1 MPEFNDPSIPNAAP
15 NTERQRHVFSVSE
28 LNNAAKFLLENQF
41 PAVWLEG
48 EISNLV
54 QPRSGHIYLTLK
66 DDGAQLRCAMFR
78 GNNLHLNFRPRDGE
92 QVLVRGRLSL
102 YAPRGDYQ
110 LIIDHM
116 EQAGLGALQRAFEQ
130 LKAKLAAEGLFDEH
144 RKRQVPLRPGRIGVI
159 TSPTGAA
166 IHDILSV
173 LRRRFP
179 LTEVILY
186 PTLVQG
192 NDAPAQ
198 ICAALARANTRNECD
213 VLIVGRGGGSLED
226 LWCFN
231 DEKLARAIAASA
243 LPVVSAVGHQIDF
256 TIADFVADLRAP
268 TPSAAAELLSA
279 DAEELQSTLAGYEQW
294 LADYMLGL
302 LETRR
307 QHLQWLSRQLKH
319 PGKRLEEHAQ
329 RLDELDLRLRQSMQR
344 RLQLQQS
351 HLNTARA
358 RLQSHTP
365 VHALLACRKQLD
377 NLATSLRK
385 AMQTRL
391 QQDSRG
397 IGHLAQ
403 RLNSVSPLNT
413 LGRGYSILQTTDGS
427 LVQNAQQV
435 KPGDQLRARLRQG
448 ELHVTVADVISAQ

>member
-1 MPEFNDPSIPNAAP
+1 MPEFNSSPAASP
-15 NTERQRHVFSVSE
+15 DRQRHVFSVSE
-28 LNNAAKFLLENQF
+28 LNNAAKYLLENQF

-66 DDGAQLRCAMFR
+66 DDNAQLRCAMFR
-78 GNNLHLNFRPRDGE
+78 GNNLHLNFKPKDGV

-102 YAPRGDYQ
+102 FTPRGDYQ
-110 LIIDHM
+110 LIIDQM

-130 LKAKLAAEGLFDEH
+130 LKAKLQAEGLFDDA
-144 RKRQVPLRPGRIGVI
+144 RKRPVPLRPGRIGVI

-173 LRRRFP
+173 LQRRFP
-179 LTEVILY
+179 LTEIIVY

-192 NDAPAQ
+192 NEAPAQ
-198 ICAALARANTRNECD
+198 ICAAIAKANARQECD

-226 LWCFN
+226 LWSFN
-231 DEKLARAIAASA
+231 DEKVARAIAASD

-279 DAEELQSTLAGYEQW
+279 DADEMLSALAGYEQW
-294 LADYMLGL
+294 LEDFMQSRIDNY
-302 LETRR
+302 R
-307 QHLQWLSRQLKH
+307 QRLQWLTRQLKH

-329 RLDELDLRLRQSMQR
+329 RLDELDLRLRQSVQR
-344 RLQLQQS
+344 QLQLQQS

-365 VHALLACRKQLD
+365 VHALLACKRQLET
-377 NLATSLRK
+377 LSGSLQK
-385 AMQTRL
+385 AMQARL
-391 QQDSRG
+391 HNEGRD

-403 RLNSVSPLNT
+403 RLNTVSPLNT
-413 LGRGYSILQTTDGS
+413 LGRGYSILQTPGGDV
-427 LVQNAQQV
+427 VQNTQQV
-435 KPGDQLRARLRQG
+435 QPGDSLRARLRLG
-448 ELHVTVADVISAQ
+448 ELRCTVTEIITS